1 MHIRSGV
8 ILHRCLNM
16 KFQIVIILIVSTIFS
31 SCVNLPL
38 HTDSEIKHS
47 KYRPDISD
55 RRVPAP
61 LRILRRADKVVIAL
75 KDIPKNEEIQEMIDD
90 NGSVE
95 LPLIG
100 SVKIEGLTTAE
111 AETVIRQAYIDK
123 NFYKKITVIVV
134 AQEEEFFIH
143 GEVMRPG
150 KYPITRDLTLTQ
162 AIATASGFT
171 EFAKKTNVQINR
183 GGATLFYNVSR
194 IQQGK
199 EVDPIIK
206 PGDVIIVHRSWGLW

>member
-1 MHIRSGV
+1 
-8 ILHRCLNM
+8 M
-16 KFQIVIILIVSTIFS
+16 KFQIFTILILLTIFS
-31 SCVNLPL
+31 GCIEVPL
-38 HTDSEIKHS
+38 QPDTGTELKHLR
-47 KYRPDISD
+47 YRPDISD
-55 RRVPAP
+55 KRTPVP
-61 LRILRRADKVVIAL
+61 LRILRRADKVVISL
-75 KDIPKNEEIQEMIDD
+75 KDIPKSEDIQEMIDD

-100 SVKIEGLTTAE
+100 SVMIEGLTTAE
-111 AETVIRQAYIDK
+111 AEAVIKQAYIDK

-150 KYPITRDLTLTQ
+150 KYSITRDLTLTQ

-171 EFAKKTNVQINR
+171 EFAKKTKVQINR
-183 GGATLFYNVSR
+183 RGESLFYNVSR

-199 EVDPIIK
+199 ETDPTVK
-206 PGDVIIVHRSWGLW
+206 PGDIIIVHRSWGLW